1 MTEALRRMLDA
12 RTRPNLSPALLQN
25 WTSLLFLHWKYPAA
39 LIQSRLPPDLVVD
52 TFEGAAYLGLVAFRM
67 ESVRP
72 IGIPALPWISHFL
85 ELNVRTYVRT
95 AAGEPGVWFFSLDC
109 NRLPAVFIARTL
121 FGLPYESA
129 AMDAP
134 SRTEIHCQRKGFR
147 ESARYVWTQQRVPE
161 ETTPGSLEFF
171 LAERYNF
178 FSLLRGR
185 MFRGQVHHAPY
196 PLSDAQISEWSDL
209 PLRWNGFDV
218 DQRPPDFTHCSPGV
232 SVEAFPLCKAI
243 QLPPRSPHL

>member
-1 MTEALRRMLDA
+1 MLDA
-12 RTRPNLSPALLQN
+12 RTRPNLSPVLLQN

-39 LIQSRLPPDLVVD
+39 QIQSRIPPDLVVD
-52 TFEGAAYLGLVAFRM
+52 TFRGDAYLGLVAFRM

-72 IGIPALPWISHFL
+72 NGIPALPWISHFL

-109 NRLPAVFIARTL
+109 NRLPAVLIARTL

-129 AMDAP
+129 AMAAP
-134 SRTEIHCQRKGFR
+134 SRTEIQCQRKGIL
-147 ESARYVWTQQRVPE
+147 ESARYAWTQQRVPE
-161 ETTPGSLEFF
+161 ETIPGSLEFF

-178 FSLLRGR
+178 FSQLRRR

-196 PLSDAQISEWSDL
+196 PLSDAQVSEWSDL

-218 DQRPPDFTHCSPGV
+218 AQRPPDHTHCSPGV

-243 QLPPRSPHL
+243 QRHP